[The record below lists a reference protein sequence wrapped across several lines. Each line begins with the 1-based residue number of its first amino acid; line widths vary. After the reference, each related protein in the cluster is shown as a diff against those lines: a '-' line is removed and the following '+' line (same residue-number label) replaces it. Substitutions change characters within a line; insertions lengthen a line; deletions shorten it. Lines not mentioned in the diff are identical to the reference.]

1 MAVIKAGFLLCLLLA
16 SLLSCAVAEQR
27 DDSWQSVTLA
37 GDKIGHR
44 HIVRQVDDMAI
55 TTTETLVITLQQPGE
70 EPRSS
75 ETTLVYVESPEGRPL
90 SLEKHIRSR
99 SANHRMTAVVEG
111 DELTVSRSD
120 SRGAEQ
126 QRFAL
131 AEPFLLR
138 EGVRRALLAQT
149 GRQRELEYYTWN
161 FSALRLERFHVR
173 ATALADG
180 PYAWE
185 LERKQLDPARADA
198 TTLYADEQFM
208 IREERALT
216 AGDELVLR
224 DCDKACALAD
234 FYPVT
239 HVYRQLIRAPVRIN
253 ESALRGKVRY
263 RLAGDFTLEPP
274 ETDEQHVTRL
284 ENAWQLEVC
293 GDCGRESAPDAAALA
308 RALSSNYWIAADHR
322 DIRAA
327 VTSVLGADADKAPV
341 VERMQALTRFV
352 GLYMSDQPDY
362 SGYATAL
369 EALDSRSGDC
379 TEHALLLAA
388 LARAAGIP
396 ARVVVGIAYTNERF
410 LGRKYVFVPHAWVQ
424 VWTGERWQSFDS
436 GLGDFTAGYIALGF
450 SDGELADIA
459 RVNEQLHRIEIASAV
474 QVKQR

>member
-1 MAVIKAGFLLCLLLA
+1 MTTIFFRALALAAWLCAA
-16 SLLSCAVAEQR
+16 SAASGESVQR
-27 DDSWQSVTLA
+27 QDFWQSVTLG

-44 HIVRQVDDMAI
+44 HIVRQVGAQAI

-75 ETTLVYVESPEGRPL
+75 ETTLVYVESPDGKPL
-90 SLEKHIRSR
+90 SLEKQIRSH
-99 SANHRMTAVVEG
+99 SANHRMRAVVEG
-111 DELTVSRSD
+111 DELRV

-131 AEPFLLR
+131 SQPFLLR
-138 EGVRRALLAQT
+138 EGVRRALLAQS
-149 GRQRELEYYTWN
+149 GEQRELDYYSWN
-161 FSALRLERFHVR
+161 FSALRLERYRLR
-173 ATALADG
+173 ASALVDG
-180 PYAWE
+180 PHAWR
-185 LERKQLDPARADA
+185 LERQMLEPERADT
-198 TTLYADEQFM
+198 TTLYADERFF
-208 IREERALT
+208 IREERARS

-253 ESALRGKVRY
+253 ESALRGKIRY
-263 RLAGDFTLEPP
+263 RLAGDFALEPP
-274 ETDEQHVTRL
+274 ETHEQHVKRL
-284 ENAWQLEVC
+284 DGGWQLEVC
-293 GDCGRESAPDAAALA
+293 GDCGREPAPDAAALA
-308 RALSSNYWIAADHR
+308 RSRSSNYWIAADHR
-322 DIRAA
+322 DIRR
-327 VTSVLGADADKAPV
+327 VVGDVLGENPGSV
-341 VERMQALTRFV
+341 VERMRALTRFV
-352 GLYMSDQPDY
+352 GLYMNDQPDY

-424 VWTGERWQSFDS
+424 AWTGESWRSFDS

>member
-1 MAVIKAGFLLCLLLA
+1 MTAIKTGSLLCLLLA
-16 SLLSCAVAEQR
+16 NLLSVAMAEQR
-27 DDSWQSVTLA
+27 EVRWQSVTLA

-44 HIVRQVDDMAI
+44 QLVRQVSERAV

-90 SLEKHIRSR
+90 SLEKLIRSH

-111 DELTVSRSD
+111 DELKV

-131 AEPFLLR
+131 TEPFLLR
-138 EGVRRALLAQT
+138 EGVRRALLEQT
-149 GRQRELEYYTWN
+149 GRQRELEYYSWN
-161 FSALRLERFHVR
+161 FSALRLERFRVR
-173 ATALADG
+173 ATALSEG

-185 LERKQLDPARADA
+185 LERKQLEPARADV
-198 TTLYADEQFM
+198 TRLLADEQFM
-208 IREERALT
+208 VREERALT

-253 ESALRGKVRY
+253 ESALRGKIRY

-274 ETDEQHVTRL
+274 ETDEQRVTRL
-284 ENAWQLEVC
+284 ENDWQLEVC
-293 GDCGRESAPDAAALA
+293 GDCGREPAPDAAALV

-322 DIRAA
+322 DIRTA
-327 VTSVLGADADKAPV
+327 VTNVLGEEADKAPV

-396 ARVVVGIAYTNERF
+396 TRVVVGIAYTNERF

-424 VWTGERWQSFDS
+424 AWTGERWQSFDS